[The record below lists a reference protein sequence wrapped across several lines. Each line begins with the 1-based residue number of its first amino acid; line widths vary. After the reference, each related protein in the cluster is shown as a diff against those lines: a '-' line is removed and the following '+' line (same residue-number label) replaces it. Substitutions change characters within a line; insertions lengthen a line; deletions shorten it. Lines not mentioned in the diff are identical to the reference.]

1 MARKT
6 VLQNLV
12 DLVNVTNGKIYPEV
26 GYIYYAAGIG
36 YFHTPKLWVIVN
48 ENGGVTLSDL
58 NRETPHKIRNAL
70 RGYIM
75 KIYAEKES

>member
-6 VLQNLV
+6 VLQILV
-12 DLVNVTNGKIYPEV
+12 DLVNVTNGKVYPEV

-36 YFHTPKLWVIVN
+36 YFPTPKLWVIVN

-70 RGYIM
+70 RGYII
-75 KIYAEKES
+75 KLHSNQR